1 MNHILDD
8 TNSPTRHPIGPA
20 VDWERG
26 IVRFE
31 TDGTESKGEPDTY
44 TILATYYWAVIDG
57 KIHVDE
63 INARAIALD
72 RQPDTVEEHVRN
84 HLQFTV
90 FNEPIEFL

>member
-8 TNSPTRHPIGPA
+8 PNSPTRQPSAPA

-57 KIHVDE
+57 KIHVGE

-72 RQPDTVEEHVRN
+72 HQPDTVEEDVRN

>member
-8 TNSPTRHPIGPA
+8 PNSPTQQPSAPA
-20 VDWERG
+20 VDWEQS

-44 TILATYYWAVIDG
+44 TILGTYYWAVIDG